1 MTDNAPASAPSSAP
15 TSLPALVE
23 GSVAPWLSVTD
34 GPGAVQYYRAAF
46 GAVERY
52 RLEDRTGRVVVAR
65 LTVGQEEFWL
75 QENRDAGPDPCEGR
89 VRMALTVDDPEEVFR
104 RAIAAGATEIAPIR
118 DGPGWRRG
126 RLADPFGHH
135 WSVGA
140 STARPSG
147 GKPHG

>member
-1 MTDNAPASAPSSAP
+1 MSENAPASSPTAAPRSA
-15 TSLPALVE
+15 SALVE

-34 GPGAVQYYRAAF
+34 GPKAVEYYKTAF
-46 GAVERY
+46 GAVARY
-52 RLEDRTGRVVVAR
+52 RLEDRTGRVVGAR

-104 RAIAAGATEIAPIR
+104 RAIAAGATEIAPIC
-118 DGPGWRRG
+118 DGRGWRGG

-135 WSVGA
+135 WSVGT